1 MWVLSQFHPTL
12 RASKQRV
19 DWPGERLER
28 SPERVAVKGP
38 GSSPLLLTYLYF
50 VEPRL
55 LVATPLGIPLPDDR
69 FVRCIQNR
77 ESKLLGKWR
86 SASLATKDSTK
97 TFILLEPSIH
107 IWGCSILFFVLQ
119 GNQKDYHNFGGSPH
133 GRIFG
138 AQKEHQKDD
147 SHP

>member
-12 RASKQRV
+12 PASKQRV
-19 DWPGERLER
+19 DWPGGKDW
-28 SPERVAVKGP
+28 SAVNVWLSKGP

-86 SASLATKDSTK
+86 SASLATTDSTK

-107 IWGCSILFFVLQ
+107 IWG
-119 GNQKDYHNFGGSPH
+119 
-133 GRIFG
+133 
-138 AQKEHQKDD
+138 
-147 SHP
+147 